1 MWAKTLCPFSNST
14 RNMALGNGSMTV
26 PSTSI
31 ASFFG
36 TLQVFLSALGRRPGP
51 RTSLNSPP
59 GGANGQYTCRSPR
72 TSTNGWSE
80 ALWPSRDPRGEDLV
94 AVLGHGDRVLEMG
107 RQRAVGRH
115 DRPTVRQDPGLVAPE
130 HHHGLHGDHQAGL
143 HLRPPARRAEVLDER
158 VLVHRPTDPVP
169 SVLPHQREPGALRH
183 LLDGGAD
190 VREAPTW
197 TDRVDRGLQRL
208 LRHPDQLVGLR

>member
-1 MWAKTLCPFSNST
+1 KTLCPFSNST

-72 TSTNGWSE
+72 TSLTDAGHPG
-80 ALWPSRDPRGEDLV
+80 APPSAGPRRQDLASV
-94 AVLGHGDRVLEMG
+94 VGHGDRVLEVS
-107 RQRAVGRH
+107 RQRPVGS
-115 DRPTVRQDPGLVAPE
+115 D
-130 HHHGLHGDHQAGL
+130 
-143 HLRPPARRAEVLDER
+143 
-158 VLVHRPTDPVP
+158 HRP
-169 SVLPHQREPGALRH
+169 
-183 LLDGGAD
+183 
-190 VREAPTW
+190 
-197 TDRVDRGLQRL
+197 
-208 LRHPDQLVGLR
+208 